1 MAKDWKDRLG
11 VVFSTNPDFEY
22 EEEQEVQEETLAPKD
37 QELKISLDRK
47 KRKGK
52 TVTLV
57 TGFVG
62 IDEDLK
68 VLAKLLKSKCGVGG
82 STKDGEIIIQG
93 EFRDKIIDILQ
104 AEGYQ
109 TKRVGG

>member
-22 EEEQEVQEETLAPKD
+22 EEEQEETLAPKD
-37 QELKISLDRK
+37 QQLKISLDRK
-47 KRKGK
+47 QRKGK
-52 TVTLV
+52 TVTLI

-62 IDEDLK
+62 TDEDLK

-93 EFRDKIIDILQ
+93 EFRDKIIGILQ